1 MVSSK
6 FTLRGLAYQPP
17 AVCYPPNPPGN
28 VLIATECWTDP
39 VPRILYA
46 HCHIVGEHNNPMSSP
61 QPFNDRVAIQLIAGG
76 DGDDWVWLGEGDI
89 PPFAPRTADI
99 GCYDI
104 GGSPPMH
111 QKDCGCN
118 LKRTWPDSSTY
129 ELTASG
135 LVGETPGQPNGWP
148 NYPLGG
154 VLVTTTGFVT
164 VTSASLN
171 FTPSSV
177 SPT

>member
-6 FTLRGLAYQPP
+6 FSLRGLSYQPP
-17 AVCYPPNPPGN
+17 AVCYPPLPPDN
-28 VLIATECWTDP
+28 TQISSKCWIQP
-39 VPRILYA
+39 VPAVLYA
-46 HCHIVGEHNNPMSSP
+46 HFHIVGEHHNPMVGP
-61 QPFNDRVAIQLIAGG
+61 QPFNDRVAIQLTAGANG
-76 DGDDWVWLGEGDI
+76 DNWVWLGAGAI
-89 PPFAPRTADI
+89 PPYDPRTADI
-99 GCYDI
+99 GCYNI
-104 GGSPPMH
+104 GGSPPMY
-111 QKDCGCN
+111 QKNCGCD

-135 LVGETPGQPNGWP
+135 LVGETSGNPNGWP
-148 NYPLGG
+148 NYPAGG
-154 VLVTTTGFVT
+154 VTVTTSGFVT